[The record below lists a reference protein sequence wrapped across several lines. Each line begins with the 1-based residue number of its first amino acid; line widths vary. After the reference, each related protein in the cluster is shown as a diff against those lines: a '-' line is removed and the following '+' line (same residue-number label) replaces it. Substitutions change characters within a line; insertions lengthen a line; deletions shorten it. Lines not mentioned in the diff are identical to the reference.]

1 MSVQKKSNE
10 IYKNLSIS
18 KKILPTEKAGRY
30 KWQRGKEKIIFKDIT
45 QKLNLKKNDDLLDIG
60 CGCGPLTDIIINYCS
75 TNNINLTL
83 CDIAPVIKI
92 LKKNYK
98 KYKNLKFINQE
109 FQKVKINKKYNKIL
123 CYSVIQCVDFPFNF
137 VKKIILFMRKE
148 GKALIGD
155 IPNINKKYRFLI
167 SKFKKNYKNF
177 NHLDSIEF
185 KNFNKFK
192 KTTKQNTKIDDN
204 LVLKILSFSRKLNK
218 SSTILKQNQSLP
230 FSFTREDI
238 LIEEF

>member
-10 IYKNLSIS
+10 IYKDLSTS

-30 KWQRGKEKIIFKDIT
+30 KWQCGKEKIIFKDIT

-167 SKFKKNYKNF
+167 SKFRKNYKNF

-185 KNFNKFK
+185 KNFKKFK